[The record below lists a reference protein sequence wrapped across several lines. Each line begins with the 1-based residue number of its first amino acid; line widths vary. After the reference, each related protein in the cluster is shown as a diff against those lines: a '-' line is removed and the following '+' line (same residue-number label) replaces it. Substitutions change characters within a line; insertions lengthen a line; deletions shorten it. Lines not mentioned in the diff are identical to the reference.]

1 MHSPYFL
8 GQFTNCLEN
17 GQVVKAYYYA
27 IAQHSVITQCK
38 ISIMNIFAIIL
49 VNMDTIVNK

>member
-1 MHSPYFL
+1 MHLPYFL
-8 GQFTNCLEN
+8 GQFTNSLET
-17 GQVVKAYYYA
+17 GQVVKAYYA

-38 ISIMNIFAIIL
+38 ISIMNIFAISL